1 MSSGARPSSV
11 DRASRAEAAQLQQ
24 ALARCE
30 GLLAE
35 NVVLARALAGA
46 QQRVTACV
54 AAQDRC
60 IGHQERCIVRL
71 RAALICQ
78 LSLRA
83 WAVACEPDPSDR
95 GDLDD
100 RR

>member
-1 MSSGARPSSV
+1 MSARAMSGREHGADAAR
-11 DRASRAEAAQLQQ
+11 LQQ

-54 AAQDRC
+54 AAQARR
-60 IGHQERCIVRL
+60 IGQQERCIVRL
-71 RAALICQ
+71 RAALVCQ

-83 WAVACEPDPSDR
+83 WAVACDPDPMPPRSPR
-95 GDLDD
+95 
-100 RR
+100 

>member
-1 MSSGARPSSV
+1 VSSGATISRV
-11 DRASRAEAAQLQQ
+11 DSAPRADAARLQQ

-54 AAQDRC
+54 TAQARC

-71 RAALICQ
+71 RAALVCQ

-83 WAVACEPDPSDR
+83 WAVPCAPDPSNP
-95 GDLDD
+95 GDPDD